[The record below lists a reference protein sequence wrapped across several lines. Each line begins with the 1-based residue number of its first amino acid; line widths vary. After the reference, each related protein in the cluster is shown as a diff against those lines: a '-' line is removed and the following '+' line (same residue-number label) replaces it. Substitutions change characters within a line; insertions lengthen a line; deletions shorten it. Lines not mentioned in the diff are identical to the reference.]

1 MKQIDTTTNSTRLFF
16 LFVLFSLL
24 SGHLAFGQVVSPNH
38 FTTVWQGENGQ
49 NHMNFMVVSAI
60 LEDLP
65 LGANDEIAVYSGLL
79 CVGAK
84 KLTQTII
91 SGNSSTFISL
101 TASADDGTINGYV
114 VNDTIIFKIWD
125 SKNKKEMRA
134 VAVKY
139 RNDISSWLTSGKF
152 TVGATAVVEIVS
164 FTEYTQ
170 SIPLISGT
178 NLFSTYIIPTQPSL
192 SNVMKPLC
200 DLNTGIKVLDETS
213 KSFEYST
220 TTKTWVNNIGSIL
233 KTEGYSISQNFN
245 ATLNVTGRI
254 IPLPLDI
261 PLITGWNFISYPRTD
276 QVNALTI
283 VQPLIDQK
291 RLVKVQDEKGNTI
304 EKVKGR
310 WKNNIGNFVPG
321 KAYKIDVSSAVVLT
335 ILNSYVKSG
344 IIMTQPEETVYFT
357 PNYIGNGSDHMN
369 IHMDGLIESGFSIGD
384 ELAAY
389 DGEICVGT
397 LKLTED
403 HFTKNLAS
411 LIASS
416 ASEENNQKGFN
427 AGNPIQV
434 YSWKNNFTNEKSKLE
449 LGIIEGELKY
459 EKYASVLVQMKSLT
473 TKATTRTNSTGIEI
487 FPNPTQNT
495 FTVRFSQMPESG
507 STIEITDLA
516 GRKITSRLIRGIYE
530 EFDIGNQP
538 AGIYLLKSIIGSEYI
553 IKKLIIN

>member
-16 LFVLFSLL
+16 LFIIFVII
-24 SGHLAFGQVVSPNH
+24 SGHLAYSQTVSPNH

-49 NHMNFMVVSAI
+49 NHLNFMIVSAM
-60 LEDLP
+60 LEDLQ

-84 KLTQTII
+84 KLTQTINP
-91 SGNSSTFISL
+91 GNSSTFL
-101 TASADDGTINGYV
+101 TLKASADDGSTNGYV

-125 SKNKKEMRA
+125 SKNQKEMK
-134 VAVKY
+134 VMTVKY

-152 TVGATAVVEIVS
+152 TIGATAVVEIVS

-178 NLFSTYIIPTQPSL
+178 NLFSTYIIPTKPSL
-192 SNVMKPLC
+192 GTVMKPLC
-200 DLNTGIKVLDETS
+200 DLSTGIKVLDESS

-245 ATLNVTGRI
+245 ATLNVTGRM
-254 IPLPLDI
+254 IPLPMDI
-261 PLITGWNFISYPRTD
+261 PLKLGWNFISYPRTD

-283 VQPLIDQK
+283 VQPLINQK
-291 RLVKVQDEKGNTI
+291 RLIKVQDEKGNTI
-304 EKVKGR
+304 EKVKGQWR
-310 WKNNIGNFVPG
+310 NNIGNCVPG
-321 KAYKIDVSSAVVLT
+321 KAYKINVSSAGVLT
-335 ILNSYVKSG
+335 ILSSYVKSG
-344 IIMTQPEETVYFT
+344 VIMTQPEETVYFT
-357 PNYIGNGSDHMN
+357 PDYIGNGSDHMN
-369 IHMDGLIESGFSIGD
+369 IHLEGLVESGFSVGD

-389 DGEICVGT
+389 DGETCVGT

-403 HFTKNLAS
+403 HFAKNLAS

-416 ASEENNQKGFN
+416 ASEENNQKGFSD
-427 AGNPIQV
+427 GKPIQV
-434 YSWKNNFTNEKSKLE
+434 YSWKNNFTDEKSKLE
-449 LGIIEGELKY
+449 LEPIEGQLSY
-459 EKYASVLVQMKSLT
+459 GKYASVLVQLKSLT
-473 TKATTRTNSTGIEI
+473 TSAANGINSTEIEL
-487 FPNPTQNT
+487 FPNPAQNI

-507 STIEITDLA
+507 STIEITDVA

-530 EFDIGNQP
+530 EFDIGKQP
-538 AGIYLLKSIIGSEYI
+538 AGLYLLKSTLGSKRIIQ
-553 IKKLIIN
+553 KLMIN

>member
-16 LFVLFSLL
+16 LIVLFPLFC
-24 SGHLAFGQVVSPNH
+24 GHLAFSQVVSPNH

-91 SGNSSTFISL
+91 SGNNSTFISL
-101 TASADDGTINGYV
+101 TASADDGTKNGYV

-125 SKNKKEMRA
+125 SKNNKEMRA

-152 TVGATAVVEIVS
+152 TVGSTAVVEIVS

-178 NLFSTYIIPTQPSL
+178 NMFSTYIIPTQPSL
-192 SNVMKPLC
+192 GTVMKPLC
-200 DLNTGIKVLDETS
+200 DVSTGIKVLDETS

-261 PLITGWNFISYPRTD
+261 PLNTGWNFISYPRTD

-283 VQPLIDQK
+283 VQPLINQK
-291 RLVKVQDEKGNTI
+291 RLIKVQDEKGNTI
-304 EKVKGR
+304 EKVKGQWR
-310 WKNNIGNFVPG
+310 NNIGNFVPG
-321 KAYKIDVSSAVVLT
+321 KAYKINVSSAVVLT
-335 ILNSYVKSG
+335 ILSSYVKSG
-344 IIMTQPEETVYFT
+344 DIMTQPEETVYFT
-357 PNYIGNGSDHMN
+357 PSYIGNGSDHMN
-369 IHMDGLIESGFSIGD
+369 IHLEGLVESGFSVGD

-389 DGEICVGT
+389 DGETCVGT

-403 HFTKNLAS
+403 HLTKNLAS

-416 ASEENNQKGFN
+416 ASEENNQKGFSV
-427 AGNPIQV
+427 GNPIQV
-434 YSWKNNFTNEKSKLE
+434 YSWKNNFTDEKSKLE
-449 LGIIEGELKY
+449 LGLIEGQLSY
-459 EKYASVLVQMKSLT
+459 EKYASVLVQLKSLT
-473 TKATTRTNSTGIEI
+473 TLAANRTNSTEIEI
-487 FPNPTQNT
+487 FPNPTQNI
-495 FTVRFSQMPESG
+495 FTVRFSQMPEPG
-507 STIEITDLA
+507 STIEITDVA

-538 AGIYLLKSIIGSEYI
+538 AGLYLLKSNLGSKTIIH
-553 IKKLIIN
+553 KLMIN

>member
-16 LFVLFSLL
+16 LFVLFSFFC
-24 SGHLAFGQVVSPNH
+24 GHLAFGQVVSPNH

-139 RNDISSWLTSGKF
+139 RNDISSWLTSGRF
-152 TVGATAVVEIVS
+152 TIGSTAVVEIVS

-178 NLFSTYIIPTQPSL
+178 NLFSTYIIPTKPSL
-192 SNVMKPLC
+192 STVIKPLC
-200 DLNTGIKVLDETS
+200 DLSTGIKVLDETS

-261 PLITGWNFISYPRTD
+261 PLNTGWNFISYPRTD
-276 QVNALTI
+276 QVDALTI

-321 KAYKIDVSSAVVLT
+321 KAYKINVSSATVLT
-335 ILNSYVKSG
+335 ILSSYVKSG

-369 IHMDGLIESGFSIGD
+369 IHLDGLAESGFSIGD

-389 DGEICVGT
+389 DSEICVGT

-403 HFTKNLAS
+403 HFTKNFAS

-416 ASEENNQKGFN
+416 ASVENNQKGFN
-427 AGNPIQV
+427 VGNPIQV
-434 YSWKNNFTNEKSKLE
+434 YSWKNNFTDEKSKLE
-449 LGIIEGELKY
+449 LGLIEGELKY

-473 TKATTRTNSTGIEI
+473 TIAANRTNSTEIEI
-487 FPNPTQNT
+487 FPNPTPNI

-507 STIEITDLA
+507 STIEITDIT
-516 GRKITSRLIRGIYE
+516 GRKIASRAIHGISE
-530 EFDIGNQP
+530 EFNLGDQP
-538 AGIYLLKSIIGSEYI
+538 AGLYLLKSIIGSNKI